1 MCKKF
6 IPLSLAL
13 CLTLLPTAA
22 LAEEAGAAQETQDS
36 TEVGDGYTIE
46 EDTAV
51 QTGPGAAATGE
62 VCRISSAEDLE
73 AFRDRVKG
81 GESSLNAV
89 LVKDVSRNKNS
100 SWTSIKGYTGVF
112 DGNGHTITLS
122 VGVRGENGALFGSI
136 ASGGTVQDLTVQ
148 IYDSRGNCSSETGS
162 VAYSNAGTILRCH
175 ALSWLG
181 DKNIG
186 GIVYENESTGL
197 VKDCR
202 VGKLILRNSSEN
214 LVGGIAYINNG
225 TIKNCYAYDELR
237 RWTSKDD
244 STSIQL
250 PSSTAIV
257 RNNNGTVENCYYWQ
271 YDSETAVAG
280 TPVTDKAAFAS
291 SEVAYKLN
299 GEKTDRDSAWRQ
311 NLPGNKDGA
320 AVDELPVTDASHGR
334 VYYDTSYY
342 SLVPHLHGEEELTAW
357 QQTDSLPDTSG
368 SYYLTGD
375 VTLASGQTLS
385 NNVTL
390 CVNGH
395 RVNGDVTVT
404 GSFTLTNCGSGSV
417 TGNVTVNG
425 GGSFTLEDCALSG
438 KIENSGMLT
447 VSGGTVTAAGGI
459 GVDNKGTFTMNS
471 GTITAASGTGVANDG
486 TLTMNGGTVTGCDK
500 GIEGSGGIT
509 VSGKVKISGN
519 TNGNLIL
526 PDGKTVSVGTLDSTA
541 NIGITAEKQGELTA
555 GGSIRLTS
563 GGAAYTTRF
572 FADNAA
578 AYAIFADGEDLVMR
592 TLGEHTHCICGHP
605 ADGAGDIGDH
615 KEHTNV
621 TFQPWTSGNSLPT
634 TGNYYLTQ
642 DVVVDKMTVLTGT
655 LCLNGYTISAKDGGC
670 PVEVSSGEL
679 NLTDWM
685 TRFTQEGDD
694 DQAVRSILGRLLFSG
709 DEVRKQAKVLS
720 GGEKGRMMYGKLML
734 GRHNVMLMDEPT
746 NHMDMESIEALN
758 IALEK
763 YTGTLIFVSH
773 DREFVS
779 SLATR
784 IIEIRDGEIIDFK
797 GNYEEYLNSQGIE

>member
-1 MCKKF
+1 MRKRITSLF
-6 IPLSLAL
+6 LVLAL
-13 CLTLLPTAA
+13 CLTLLPTTA

-51 QTGPGAAATGE
+51 QTGTGAAATGE
-62 VCRISSAEDLE
+62 VFQISSAEDLE
-73 AFRDRVKG
+73 AFSKRVKG

-112 DGNGHTITLS
+112 DGNGHTITLY
-122 VGVRGENGALFGSI
+122 VGVRGEDGALFGSI

-148 IYDSRGNCSSETGS
+148 IYDSRGYHSSETGS

-175 ALSWLG
+175 ALSWRG
-181 DKNIG
+181 DKKIG

-202 VGKLILRNSSEN
+202 VGKLTLRNSSEN

-257 RNNNGTVENCYYWQ
+257 RTNNGTVENCYYWQ

-280 TPVTDKAAFAS
+280 TPVTEKAAFAS
-291 SEVAYKLN
+291 GEVAYKLN
-299 GEKTDRDSAWRQ
+299 GEKTELDSAWRQ
-311 NLPGNKDGA
+311 NLLGNKDGV
-320 AVDELPVTDASHGR
+320 AVDDLPVTDATHGR
-334 VYYDTSYY
+334 VYYDSKTASYY

-368 SYYLTGD
+368 SYYLTGN

-385 NNVTL
+385 NDVTL

-395 RVNGDVTVT
+395 SVNGDVTVT
-404 GSFTLTNCGSGSV
+404 GSFTLTDCGSGSV

-447 VSGGTVTAAGGI
+447 VTDGIVTASEGDA
-459 GVDNKGTFTMNS
+459 VTNQGTFTMTS
-471 GTITAASGTGVANDG
+471 GTISSASATGVANNG
-486 TLTMNGGTVTGCDK
+486 TLIMNGGTVTGCDK
-500 GIEGSGGIT
+500 GIEGSGDIT

-519 TNGNLIL
+519 ANGNLIL

-541 NIGITAEKQGELTA
+541 NIGITA
-555 GGSIRLTS
+555 
-563 GGAAYTTRF
+563 
-572 FADNAA
+572 
-578 AYAIFADGEDLVMR
+578 
-592 TLGEHTHCICGHP
+592 
-605 ADGAGDIGDH
+605 
-615 KEHTNV
+615 
-621 TFQPWTSGNSLPT
+621 
-634 TGNYYLTQ
+634 
-642 DVVVDKMTVLTGT
+642 
-655 LCLNGYTISAKDGGC
+655 
-670 PVEVSSGEL
+670 
-679 NLTDWM
+679 
-685 TRFTQEGDD
+685 
-694 DQAVRSILGRLLFSG
+694 
-709 DEVRKQAKVLS
+709 
-720 GGEKGRMMYGKLML
+720 
-734 GRHNVMLMDEPT
+734 
-746 NHMDMESIEALN
+746 
-758 IALEK
+758 
-763 YTGTLIFVSH
+763 
-773 DREFVS
+773 
-779 SLATR
+779 
-784 IIEIRDGEIIDFK
+784 
-797 GNYEEYLNSQGIE
+797 

>member
-1 MCKKF
+1 MRKRITSLF
-6 IPLSLAL
+6 LVLAL
-13 CLTLLPTAA
+13 CLTLLPTTA

-51 QTGPGAAATGE
+51 QTGTGAAATGE
-62 VCRISSAEDLE
+62 VCRISSADDLE
-73 AFRDRVKG
+73 AFSKRVNG

-89 LVKDVSRNKNS
+89 LVKDISRNENY
-100 SWTSIKGYTGVF
+100 SWTSITGYTGVF
-112 DGNGHTITLS
+112 DGNGHTITLR
-122 VGVRGENGALFGSI
+122 VGGSGANNALFGSI

-148 IYDSRGNCSSETGS
+148 IYSWTGNSSSETGS

-202 VGKLILRNSSEN
+202 VGKLTLRNSSEN

-250 PSSTAIV
+250 SSSTAIV

-271 YDSETAVAG
+271 YDSESAVAAVAG

-291 SEVAYKLN
+291 GEVAYKLN
-299 GEKTDRDSAWRQ
+299 GEMTDRDSAWRQ
-311 NLPGNKDGA
+311 NLPGNKDGVA
-320 AVDELPVTDASHGR
+320 EDELPVTDASHGR
-334 VYYDTSYY
+334 VYYDSKTASYY

-375 VTLASGQTLS
+375 VTLASGQTLG
-385 NNVTL
+385 NDVTL

-395 RVNGDVTVT
+395 SVNGDVTVT
-404 GSFTLTNCGSGSV
+404 GSFTLTDCGSGSV
-417 TGNVTVNG
+417 TGNVTVNE
-425 GGSFTLEDCALSG
+425 GGSFALEDCALSG
-438 KIENSGMLT
+438 GIDNNGTLT
-447 VSGGTVTAAGGI
+447 VTDGTVTAAGGI

-519 TNGNLIL
+519 TSGNLIL

-541 NIGITAEKQGELTA
+541 NIGVTAEKQSELTA

-563 GGAAYTTRF
+563 GGAVYTTRF

-592 TLGEHTHCICGHP
+592 MLGEHTHCICGHP
-605 ADGAGDIGDH
+605 ADGAENIGDH
-615 KEHTNV
+615 TEHTNV

-634 TGNYYLTQ
+634 GGNYYLTQ
-642 DVVVDKMTVLTGT
+642 NVVLDKMTVLTGT

-670 PVEVSSGEL
+670 PVQVSSGEL
-679 NLTDWM
+679 NLTDCAA
-685 TRFTQEGDD
+685 ELGSVIAAK
-694 DQAVRSILGRLLFSG
+694 DQAIVVYSSSKANIFNGVIRGGSG
-709 DEVRKQAKVLS
+709 VGIYIGLYSA
-720 GGEKGRMMYGKLML
+720 GG
-734 GRHNVMLMDEPT
+734 N
-746 NHMDMESIEALN
+746 
-758 IALEK
+758 
-763 YTGTLIFVSH
+763 LIRCCWWS
-773 DREFVS
+773 
-779 SLATR
+779 
-784 IIEIRDGEIIDFK
+784 
-797 GNYEEYLNSQGIE
+797 